1 MTKRRTLLLLLFL
14 YLFVPARIVFADTG
28 PKPTMEFTFTG
39 EAVTVVSGVLYECDQ
54 YDCSAAAPL
63 EEVGPQGFR
72 CEADR
77 CSAVGYS
84 FANFHK
90 IEIEFSDG
98 KTRLSNIF
106 ETVGFE
112 SEYTV
117 TVRPEDLLVEE
128 HFSLFPVLSLTNLTL
143 LCIPGFCIGA
153 LLILVI
159 IFLLRRRKS

>member
-1 MTKRRTLLLLLFL
+1 L
-14 YLFVPARIVFADTG
+14 
-28 PKPTMEFTFTG
+28 
-39 EAVTVVSGVLYECDQ
+39 
-54 YDCSAAAPL
+54 
-63 EEVGPQGFR
+63 
-72 CEADR
+72 
-77 CSAVGYS
+77 VGYG

-90 IEIEFSDG
+90 IGIEFSDG

-106 ETVGFE
+106 ETVGYE

-117 TVRPEDLLVEE
+117 TVRPADLLVEE

-143 LCIPGFCIGA
+143 LCIPGFCIGS